1 MNTAVIVFFLVALVV
16 LGVTLA
22 VSRAKRERLDEELL
36 KYQQRAEYIKNNAAT
51 TAQKKIAKKEQETY
65 EKLKGE
71 YLTKYRDL
79 PDDHDDG

>member
-22 VSRAKRERLDEELL
+22 VSRAERERLDEELL
-36 KYQQRAEYIKNNAAT
+36 KYQRRAEYTKHNAAT
-51 TAQKKIAKKEQETY
+51 AAQKKIAKKEQETY
-65 EKLKGE
+65 EKLKAE